1 MPFVSEIR
9 MFTGK
14 TVPLNWLPCDGRL
27 VKVTDYSAL
36 FGVIK
41 YTYGGEDNSFA
52 LPDLRG
58 RVPLHFG
65 PEHALGQVGGE
76 AGHVLTGAE
85 VPGAHT
91 HALLAAAATAELTS
105 PAGAAF
111 ATGPTMY
118 VAPADN
124 EEPTNLASQT
134 ITTADALPHENR
146 QPFLA
151 VTFAICESGVLPPHN
166 G

>member
-9 MFTGK
+9 VFTGK
-14 TVPLNWLPCDGRL
+14 TVPRDWLPCDGRL
-27 VKVTDYSAL
+27 LKVTDYGGL
-36 FGVIK
+36 FGVIR

-65 PEHALGQVGGE
+65 PEHALGQAAGE
-76 AGHVLTGAE
+76 AGHVLTAAE
-85 VPGAHT
+85 VPGAHA
-91 HALLAAAATAELTS
+91 HPLHAAAATAALTA

-111 ATGPTMY
+111 AAGPTMY

-124 EEPTNLASQT
+124 EEPTSLAPQT

-151 VTFAICESGVLPPHN
+151 VTFAICVAGILPPHN